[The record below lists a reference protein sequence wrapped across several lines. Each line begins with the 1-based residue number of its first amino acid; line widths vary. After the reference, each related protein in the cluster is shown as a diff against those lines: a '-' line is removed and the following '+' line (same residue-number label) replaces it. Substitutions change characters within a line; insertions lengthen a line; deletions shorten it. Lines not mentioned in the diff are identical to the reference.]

1 MADSKTVQS
10 PGRSRKKG
18 VSTPEAPAI
27 AAPLSAETKQK
38 LAELDAFIENIL
50 QEAGEEFL
58 EEFRQVEG
66 E

>member
-1 MADSKTVQS
+1 MAESKTVQPPVRGRAKS
-10 PGRSRKKG
+10 PAEPVTATSQ
-18 VSTPEAPAI
+18 
-27 AAPLSAETKQK
+27 PLSAETKQK
-38 LAELDAFIENIL
+38 LQELDAFIENIL